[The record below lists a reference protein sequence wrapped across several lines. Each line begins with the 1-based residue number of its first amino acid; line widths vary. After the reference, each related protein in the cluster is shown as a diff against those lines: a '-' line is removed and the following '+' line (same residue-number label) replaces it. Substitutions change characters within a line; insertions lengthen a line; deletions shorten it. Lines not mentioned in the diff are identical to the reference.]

1 MVTRALL
8 SANEGLGRK
17 MAGSKVHEK
26 LIELIDG
33 LSEKQQENLLDMLQ
47 SGIDINRKQPRE
59 SCRIFSKFT
68 VKNREYRDFI
78 KNISPSGLFI
88 ESPTSA
94 RAGEKIGL
102 VISLFDYE
110 DPLEITG
117 VIVWNDQSGF
127 GVRFDRPID
136 DYFKKKRR
144 C

>member
-1 MVTRALL
+1 
-8 SANEGLGRK
+8 
-17 MAGSKVHEK
+17 MAASKVYAK
-26 LIELIDG
+26 LIELIDS
-33 LSEKQQENLLDMLQ
+33 LSEKQQQNLLDMLQ

-59 SCRIFSKFT
+59 ACRIFSKFT

-88 ESPTSA
+88 ESPANA

-117 VIVWNDQSGF
+117 EIVWNDQTGF
-127 GVRFDRPID
+127 GVRFDEPINK
-136 DYFKKKRR
+136 YFDKKRR